1 MYFLDSQF
9 RVEIEDIDEEAIP
22 ASNYAVGSNAFE
34 ACRDY
39 IANVYQLRNSIE
51 SSH

>member
-1 MYFLDSQF
+1 
-9 RVEIEDIDEEAIP
+9 VEIEDIDEVIP
-22 ASNYAVGSNAFE
+22 APNYDIGSNAFE

-39 IANVYQLRNSIE
+39 IASVYQLRNHIE

>member
-9 RVEIEDIDEEAIP
+9 RVEIDDIDEEAIP
-22 ASNYAVGSNAFE
+22 ASNYAVGSNAFK

-39 IANVYQLRNSIE
+39 IASVYQLRNHIE